1 MFPAMRRSDKA
12 LPEREVFDMLQH
24 CTSGVLALC
33 GKDGYPYAVPVSHV
47 CDPESKKLYFHCFRE
62 GYKLDLIRQND
73 RVSFCVVERD
83 DVVPEEFAT
92 HFRSTVLFGRAR
104 IVTDDALRRH
114 ALRLLNAKF
123 SPQYPEQGK
132 RKSSSRGSACAWWRS
147 RPSTSPERAC
157 PNEPPAA
164 CEQTLWQGKK

>member
-1 MFPAMRRSDKA
+1 MGEKGEKKMFPAMRRSDKA

-47 CDPESKKLYFHCFRE
+47 CDPKSKKLYFHCFRE
-62 GYKLDLIRQND
+62 GHKLDLIRQND

-123 SPQYPEQGK
+123 SPQYPEQGEK
-132 RKSSSRGSACAWWRS
+132 EIELSWERVCVVEI
-147 RPSTSPERAC
+147 TPEHI
-157 PNEPPAA
+157 
-164 CEQTLWQGKK
+164 TGKGVPK

>member
-1 MFPAMRRSDKA
+1 MFPTMRRSDKA

-47 CDPESKKLYFHCFRE
+47 CDPKSKKLYFHCFRE
-62 GYKLDLIRQND
+62 GHKLDLIRQND

-123 SPQYPEQGK
+123 SPQYPEQGEK
-132 RKSSSRGSACAWWRS
+132 EIELSWERVCVVEI
-147 RPSTSPERAC
+147 TPEHI
-157 PNEPPAA
+157 
-164 CEQTLWQGKK
+164 TGKGVPK

>member
-47 CDPESKKLYFHCFRE
+47 CDPKSKKLYFHCFRE

-73 RVSFCVVERD
+73 RVSF
-83 DVVPEEFAT
+83 
-92 HFRSTVLFGRAR
+92 
-104 IVTDDALRRH
+104 
-114 ALRLLNAKF
+114 
-123 SPQYPEQGK
+123 
-132 RKSSSRGSACAWWRS
+132 AWWSATTWCPRS
-147 RPSTSPERAC
+147 L
-157 PNEPPAA
+157 PPIFAA
-164 CEQTLWQGKK
+164 PCSSAAPAS